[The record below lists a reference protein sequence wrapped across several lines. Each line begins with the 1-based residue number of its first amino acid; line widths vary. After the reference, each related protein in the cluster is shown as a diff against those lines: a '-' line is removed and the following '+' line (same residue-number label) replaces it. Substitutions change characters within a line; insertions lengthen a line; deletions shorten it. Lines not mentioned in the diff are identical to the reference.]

1 MSVIIPVVA
10 QEAVPAAVDAA
21 APVAAPAIVAVPVPD
36 AVPVVVTA
44 TAPVVV
50 LAAAVAPAV
59 AAVPAAVVAPVTATR
74 SKDTSD
80 VDFPDEEIRVIL
92 RNIAD
97 LYELNLVVP
106 DTLQG
111 RTSLKLHEVTWRQIF
126 QVVLSPVG
134 YSFAEDGNIIKIV
147 SLDML
152 AQEPF
157 VTQSVILDNVAAGSI
172 EPLVKSNLS
181 PAQAATATAP
191 GVAGGTIVLNSLANE
206 LIITDKSAVV
216 KRIIDTV
223 KRLDSEPRQVV
234 IETKFIELQKDQS
247 KDLGVKLAGKK
258 NIGQGSSKAD
268 GGLNTL
274 GQGIGGIS
282 TSAVG
287 TGTFNAVLSGSDYTA
302 FLSAVDTLTGA
313 RLISSPTIVAINGSK
328 SEITVGTN
336 RQTVTATQTAPTG
349 GGTPTVTFAAG
360 EKIFEGVKL
369 DVTPQITSSKLVSL
383 KLETEKSKANAVAG
397 DFGGQKF
404 FDVDTRKGSLNMILR
419 DGQTAAIGGLMDSN
433 DNNAASKV
441 PFLGDIP
448 VLGWLFKSTAA
459 RKIDTNL
466 IIFIT
471 ATILEPSKTTYTSIA
486 TKTQLNELNITDRDI
501 QGVRYQASDEEKRLY
516 AEADAMRKARQDAEI
531 QGALKEQTKKPKA
544 K

>member
-1 MSVIIPVVA
+1 
-10 QEAVPAAVDAA
+10 
-21 APVAAPAIVAVPVPD
+21 
-36 AVPVVVTA
+36 
-44 TAPVVV
+44 
-50 LAAAVAPAV
+50 
-59 AAVPAAVVAPVTATR
+59 
-74 SKDTSD
+74 
-80 VDFPDEEIRVIL
+80 
-92 RNIAD
+92 
-97 LYELNLVVP
+97 
-106 DTLQG
+106 
-111 RTSLKLHEVTWRQIF
+111 
-126 QVVLSPVG
+126 
-134 YSFAEDGNIIKIV
+134 
-147 SLDML
+147 ML

-172 EPLVKSNLS
+172 EPLVKSTLT

-191 GVAGGTIVLNSLANE
+191 GQAGGSIVLNSLANE

-216 KRIIDTV
+216 KRIIETV
-223 KRLDSEPRQVV
+223 KRLDLEPRQVV

-247 KDLGVKLAGKK
+247 RDLGVKLAGKK

-268 GGLNTL
+268 GGLNTI

-287 TGTFNAVLSGSDYTA
+287 SGTFNAVLTGSDYTA
-302 FLSAVDTLTGA
+302 FLAAVNTLTGA

-349 GGTPTVTFAAG
+349 GGTPTVTFTAG

-383 KLETEKSKANAVAG
+383 KVETEKSKANAVVG

-433 DNNAASKV
+433 DNNGLSKV
-441 PFLGDIP
+441 PILGDIP
-448 VLGWLFKSTAA
+448 VLGWLFKSTTA
-459 RKIDTNL
+459 KKVDTNL

-471 ATILEPSKTTYTSIA
+471 ASILEPSKTTYTSVA
-486 TKTQLNELNITDRDI
+486 SKTQLNELNITDRDI

-531 QGALKEQTKKPKA
+531 QGELKEQTKKPKG

>member
-1 MSVIIPVVA
+1 MRTRLILLASLSVIIPAEAQDAVPPSVPTLASVVA
-10 QEAVPAAVDAA
+10 PATVESPSTIA
-21 APVAAPAIVAVPVPD
+21 APV
-36 AVPVVVTA
+36 
-44 TAPVVV
+44 
-50 LAAAVAPAV
+50 V
-59 AAVPAAVVAPVTATR
+59 AAEPVQSTR

-97 LYELNLVVP
+97 LYELNLVVH

-134 YSFAEDGNIIKIV
+134 FSFVEDGNIIKIV
-147 SLDML
+147 SMDML

-172 EPLVKSNLS
+172 KPLVESNLT
-181 PAQAATATAP
+181 PGQPATATAP
-191 GVAGGTIVLNSLANE
+191 AVVGGSIMLNSLANE
-206 LIITDKSAVV
+206 LIVTDKAAVV

-223 KRLDSEPRQVV
+223 KRLDTEPRQVV
-234 IETKFIELQKDQS
+234 IETKFIELQKGQS
-247 KDLGVKLAGKK
+247 RDLGVSLAGKK
-258 NIGQGSSKAD
+258 AVGQGTSKTSVGLDSFAQTV
-268 GGLNTL
+268 GGASVLDN
-274 GQGIGGIS
+274 
-282 TSAVG
+282 
-287 TGTFNAVLSGSDYTA
+287 GTFNAVLSGADYTA
-302 FLSAVDTLTGA
+302 FLSAVDKLSGV

-383 KLETEKSKANAVAG
+383 KVETEKSKANAVEG
-397 DFGGQKF
+397 NFGGQKF

-433 DNNAASKV
+433 DTNSASKV
-441 PFLGDIP
+441 PLLGDIP
-448 VLGWLFKSTAA
+448 VLGWLFKST
-459 RKIDTNL
+459 KKSKGDTNL

-471 ATILEPSKTTYTSIA
+471 ATILEPSKTTFNNIA
-486 TKTQLNELNITDRDI
+486 TKTQLNELNLTDRDI

-531 QGALKEQTKKPKA
+531 QGGLKEQTKKPKA